1 MKTLIF
7 AVCLPLAASSSA
19 FAAEDPP
26 IIKPTKPINGV
37 YFTYGW
43 HNQVIELK
51 DGKFRYWFN
60 SDSKGSDVEALEG
73 FYKVEGNKVILSHPQ
88 IFELT
93 ANWEVLSI
101 DGVVTLWRRD
111 ALKSREE
118 GKLDLYSQGKEE
130 FLRSGGG
137 SILVPSKQS
146 AEKTWEPAAPMTELT
161 EEQTE
166 HHNTNKQNKSEQTTP
181 TKLSD

>member
-1 MKTLIF
+1 MKTLFF
-7 AVCLPLAASSSA
+7 AFCLTITSSSSA
-19 FAAEDPP
+19 FAAEDQP
-26 IIKPTKPINGV
+26 IIKPTKPVSGV
-37 YFTYGW
+37 FFTYGW

-60 SDSKGSDVEALEG
+60 SDLKGSDVEALEG
-73 FYKVEGNKVILSHPQ
+73 SYKVEGNKVILSHPK

-111 ALKSREE
+111 ALKFREE
-118 GKLDLYSQGKEE
+118 GKLDLYSQGKAK
-130 FLRSGGG
+130 FFRSGGG

-161 EEQTE
+161 KEQTE
-166 HHNTNKQNKSEQTTP
+166 HDKMK
-181 TKLSD
+181 K

>member
-1 MKTLIF
+1 MKTLFSAISLSIGVS
-7 AVCLPLAASSSA
+7 ALA
-19 FAAEDPP
+19 FGIEDQPV
-26 IIKPTKPINGV
+26 IKPTKPVDGV
-37 YFTYGW
+37 FFTYGI

-60 SDSKGSDVEALEG
+60 SDCKGSDVEALEG
-73 FYKVEGNKVILSHPQ
+73 SYKVEGNKVILSHPK

-93 ANWEVLSI
+93 ANWDVLSI

-111 ALKSREE
+111 ALQFREE
-118 GKLDLYSQGKEE
+118 GKLDLYSQGKGN
-130 FLRSGGG
+130 FFRTGGG

-146 AEKTWEPAAPMTELT
+146 AEKTWEPAAPMTKLT

-166 HHNTNKQNKSEQTTP
+166 QDK
-181 TKLSD
+181 TKK